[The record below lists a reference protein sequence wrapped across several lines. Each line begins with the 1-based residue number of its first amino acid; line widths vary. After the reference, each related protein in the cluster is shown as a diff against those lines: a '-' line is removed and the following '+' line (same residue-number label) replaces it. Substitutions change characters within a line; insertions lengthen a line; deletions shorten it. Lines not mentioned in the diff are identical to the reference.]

1 MVRLLQ
7 EARGIVGMIAF
18 LISVFLTFDGK
29 PLALVSFVGAG
40 IVMTGVTVATATITH
55 EKVGE
60 GIEGPGPRI
69 LRICLS
75 FAIASLGAAMV
86 TWGDLVSVTF
96 FDNITI
102 GFRETGIVV
111 GIVSGLFNIDKTW
124 QKF

>member
-1 MVRLLQ
+1 MVRFLQ
-7 EARGIVGMIAF
+7 EARGVVGGIAF
-18 LISVFLTFDGK
+18 FISVFSTFTGK
-29 PLALVSFVGAG
+29 PLALLSFVGAG
-40 IVMTGVTVATATITH
+40 IVMTGITVATASITH
-55 EKVGE
+55 ENVGE
-60 GIEGPGPRI
+60 GKEGPGPRI

-111 GIVSGLFNIDKTW
+111 GIVCGLFNIDKTW
-124 QKF
+124 QKL